1 MRFRVRS
8 WVSCPQ
14 RCTLSDK
21 CSGMRTHLQG
31 SQDIHNINS
40 QSIQECLPRL
50 SLCEVVGVIDGEYG
64 TCEAHPYRYY
74 L

>member
-1 MRFRVRS
+1 
-8 WVSCPQ
+8 
-14 RCTLSDK
+14 
-21 CSGMRTHLQG
+21 MRTHLQG